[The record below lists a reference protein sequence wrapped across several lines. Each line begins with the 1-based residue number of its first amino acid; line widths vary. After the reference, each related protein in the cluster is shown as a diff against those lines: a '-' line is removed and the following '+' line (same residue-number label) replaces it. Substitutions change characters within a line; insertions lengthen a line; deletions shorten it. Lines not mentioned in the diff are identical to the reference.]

1 MNFRSRAWIVG
12 AVTVI
17 TLAIG
22 FLGIRSELARAHRS
36 ADQNAAHLV
45 QRDRSQADGRTAD
58 RYCAQRFA
66 DGC

>member
-1 MNFRSRAWIVG
+1 MKLGSQASIVG

-17 TLAIG
+17 TLAIC

-36 ADQNAAHLV
+36 ANQSAAHLV
-45 QRDRSQADGRTAD
+45 QLDRSEAD
-58 RYCAQRFA
+58 RYCARRIA